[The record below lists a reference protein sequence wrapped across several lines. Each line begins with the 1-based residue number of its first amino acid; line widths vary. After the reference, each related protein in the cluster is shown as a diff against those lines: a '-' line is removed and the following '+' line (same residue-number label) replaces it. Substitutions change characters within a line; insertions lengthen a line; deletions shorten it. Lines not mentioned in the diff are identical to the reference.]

1 MQMRE
6 STIRETL
13 EMYEKYKQGISIP
26 SLTVLYGRTYKT
38 IQLRFKKLGLKTFPR
53 GHFNIIIQPEDMPR
67 IIDMRRVGK
76 SYSEIGKAYRVAA
89 DTVYQAFI
97 RYNIPKEGRVL
108 K

>member
-1 MQMRE
+1 MRE

-26 SLTVLYGRTYKT
+26 NLTVLYGREYKT

-53 GHFNIIIQPEDMPR
+53 GYFNTIIQPEDMPR
-67 IIDMRRVGK
+67 IIEMRRAGK
-76 SYSEIGKAYRVAA
+76 TYSEIGAMYHVVAN
-89 DTVYQAFI
+89 TVYQAFI
-97 RYNIPKEGRVL
+97 RYNIPKEGKVL